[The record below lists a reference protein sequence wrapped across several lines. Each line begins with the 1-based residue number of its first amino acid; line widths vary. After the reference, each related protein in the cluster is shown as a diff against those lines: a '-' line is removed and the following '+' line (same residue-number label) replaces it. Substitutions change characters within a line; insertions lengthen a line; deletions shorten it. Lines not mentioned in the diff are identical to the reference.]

1 MEDDRQLAD
10 ATLRGLRS
18 HNFAV
23 DLAFDGQ
30 AALDKTAVTE
40 YEVVVLDRD
49 LPLVHGD
56 EVCRRLAGGRT
67 RILMLTALGKVEDRV
82 DGPNLGA
89 DDYLPKPFALS
100 ELVARLRALGRRSES
115 AVGPTLTVGDI
126 SLEPH
131 VHRVT
136 RAGNEIDL
144 TPKEFAVLQ
153 ELMSSHPSP
162 VSAEQLLERVWDENA
177 DPFSNV
183 VRVVMVTLRR
193 KLGTP
198 PPIETIKSVGYRLLD
213 T

>member
-1 MEDDRQLAD
+1 M
-10 ATLRGLRS
+10 
-18 HNFAV
+18 
-23 DLAFDGQ
+23 
-30 AALDKTAVTE
+30 
-40 YEVVVLDRD
+40 
-49 LPLVHGD
+49 
-56 EVCRRLAGGRT
+56 
-67 RILMLTALGKVEDRV
+67 
-82 DGPNLGA
+82 
-89 DDYLPKPFALS
+89 
-100 ELVARLRALGRRSES
+100 
-115 AVGPTLTVGDI
+115 
-126 SLEPH
+126 
-131 VHRVT
+131 HRVT